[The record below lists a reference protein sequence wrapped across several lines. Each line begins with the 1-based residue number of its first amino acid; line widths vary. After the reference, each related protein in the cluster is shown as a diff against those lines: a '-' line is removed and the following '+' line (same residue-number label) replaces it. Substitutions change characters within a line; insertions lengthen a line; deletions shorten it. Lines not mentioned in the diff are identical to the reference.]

1 MIAER
6 TNVSIYPF
14 ILDGTVTKTS
24 SLEEVQALRN
34 GLMFKEAVPSLELC
48 LEMGIVKESNSYPS
62 GWRGV
67 EVLTYRGQVEIT
79 MANQSS
85 WLAKGDGRSITLRRL
100 S

>member
-6 TNVSIYPF
+6 TNVSIYPS
-14 ILDGTVTKTS
+14 ILDGTITKTS
-24 SLEEVQALRN
+24 SKEEVESLRN
-34 GLMFKEAVPSLELC
+34 GLMLNEAVPSLELC
-48 LEMGIVKESNSYPS
+48 LAMGIGKESNSYPS

-67 EVLTYRGQVEIT
+67 EVLTYTGEVEIT

-85 WLAKGDGRSITLRRL
+85 WLAMGDGRNKTLRRL

>member
-1 MIAER
+1 MIAEK

-24 SLEEVQALRN
+24 SKEEVQALRN
-34 GLMFKEAVPSLELC
+34 RLMLNEAVPSLELC
-48 LEMGIVKESNSYPS
+48 LAMGIGKESNSYPS

-67 EVLTYRGQVEIT
+67 EVLTHTGEVEIT

-85 WLAKGDGRSITLRRL
+85 WLAKGDRGRITLRRL

>member
-6 TNVSIYPF
+6 TNVSIYPS
-14 ILDGTVTKTS
+14 ILDGTITKTTS
-24 SLEEVQALRN
+24 KEEVEALSRS
-34 GLMFKEAVPSLELC
+34 LMLNEETPSIELC
-48 LEMGIVKESNSYPS
+48 LAMGIVKESNCYPS

>member
-1 MIAER
+1 MIAEK

-24 SLEEVQALRN
+24 SKEEVQALRN
-34 GLMFKEAVPSLELC
+34 RLMLNEAVPSLELC
-48 LEMGIVKESNSYPS
+48 LAMGIGKESNSYPS

-67 EVLTYRGQVEIT
+67 EVLTYTGEVEIT

-85 WLAKGDGRSITLRRL
+85 WLAKGDRGRITLRRL